1 MYKIGEFS
9 KIVDIPVRTL
19 RYYDECGILQPNEI
33 DNFTGYRYY
42 TDNNVI
48 ECEIIK
54 LLKSVN
60 FTLEEIALYRNNLN
74 PEIIEQKQH
83 EIIEQIEFL
92 RKKYNRL
99 AIMKEELQKSQ
110 TKIKIYE
117 KIESENEEEKVLR
130 RKYERRNIKKSA

>member
-110 TKIKIYE
+110 TKIKMYE

>member
-54 LLKSVN
+54 LLISVN

-99 AIMKEELQKSQ
+99 AIMKDELQKSQ